1 MSEMV
6 KESFS
11 FCTQL
16 ENTWLLLLELAEKC
30 ISLHFRIF
38 H

>member
-11 FCTQL
+11 FCGQL
-16 ENTWLLLLELAEKC
+16 ENTCLSLSELAEKC
-30 ISLHFRIF
+30 VSLHLRIF